1 MRTTNIILLSTL
13 IIIGSVTFFFAC
25 KYTYDSK
32 VTILKEKAK
41 KAFIVAL
48 DKELKNRHLEGDLSV
63 SFNSKS
69 LLRAELPDSVYLVDA
84 SGRHAYRLDP
94 EKHRMNITENGNIR
108 FMHSITFIKR
118 PICPD
123 SLNMAW
129 GDQLQA
135 VDIIAK
141 PALCISVS
149 DEKGNVKEQYSTG
162 SEWCNSPNRVF
173 TTYMGHACEIEIKG
187 YLFYSLWTMIFAES
201 FIYLLL
207 ITIAVY
213 GIYRASLILCIH
225 IRLVNRVKMDEQP
238 IAQVFQEVE
247 ATPTRIYA
255 IHESIIFY
263 AEQKKIEVNGVEK
276 KIQNQSSA
284 LLELF
289 LKEKESGYILE
300 DEAIMATLWPD
311 GTGTSERIHK
321 AIGRLRSCIR
331 QIDDSIDIK
340 RGIGIYQLLL

>member
-25 KYTYDSK
+25 KNTYDSK

-94 EKHRMNITENGNIR
+94 EKHRMNITDNSNIR
-108 FMHSITFIKR
+108 SLHSITFIKR

-135 VDIIAK
+135 VGIIAK

-162 SEWCNSPNRVF
+162 SKWCNSSNRVF
-173 TTYMGHACEIEIKG
+173 TTYVGYACEIEIMG
-187 YLFYSLWTMIFAES
+187 YIPYSVWSMMRIEQ

-213 GIYRASLILCIH
+213 GIYRLVRTLRRRV
-225 IRLVNRVKMDEQP
+225 RLVYHTEVDEQP
-238 IAQVFQEVE
+238 STTLLHEVE
-247 ATPTRIYA
+247 ETPTRIYV

-263 AEQKKIEVNGVEK
+263 AEQKRIEVNGVEK
-276 KIQNQSSA
+276 KIQNQSST

-331 QIDDSIDIK
+331 QIDNSIDIK